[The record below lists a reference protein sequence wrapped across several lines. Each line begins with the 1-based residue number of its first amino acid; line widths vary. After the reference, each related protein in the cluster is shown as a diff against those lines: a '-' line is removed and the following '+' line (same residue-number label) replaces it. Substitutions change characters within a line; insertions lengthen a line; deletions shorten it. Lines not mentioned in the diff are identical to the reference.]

1 MGGLLIFGLLVLLVV
16 KAWPFLL
23 GAVFAFM
30 LWRFV
35 FVPIREARERELRDR
50 VRHERARREIDRIAA
65 ETTQAMYAATA
76 RSGDVIEG
84 YAEEVES

>member
-1 MGGLLIFGLLVLLVV
+1 MGGLLVIGLLILLVV

-23 GAVFAFM
+23 AAALAFM

-35 FVPIREARERELRDR
+35 FVPVREARERELRDR

-65 ETTQAMYAATA
+65 ETTRAMYAATA
-76 RSGDVIEG
+76 QPGEVIEG

>member
-1 MGGLLIFGLLVLLVV
+1 MGGLFIIGLLILFVV
-16 KAWPFLL
+16 KVWPFLL
-23 GAVFAFM
+23 AALVGYL
-30 LWRFV
+30 LWCFV
-35 FVPIREARERELRDR
+35 VIPSREARERELRDR

-65 ETTQAMYAATA
+65 ETTRAMYAATA